1 MAPTPRIHLRQ
12 RTGVV
17 RSYWTWDLVSADGQ
31 TIDSSG
37 PFSSR
42 EECHEDAVRQG
53 VRVCTSRHHSAK
65 QSWTIS
71 RDPVNTAWRWEC
83 LEESGAMIC
92 RSQRAFLSVRECIG
106 NARQSGCVTG
116 IKFA

>member
-1 MAPTPRIHLRQ
+1 MPATSRIRMRQ

-17 RSYWTWDLVSADGQ
+17 RSYWTWDLVSADGE

-42 EECHEDAVRQG
+42 EECRDEAVRQG
-53 VRVCTSRHHSAK
+53 LPVSASQYQPGK

-71 RDPVNTAWRWEC
+71 RDEASTTWRWEC
-83 LEESGAMIC
+83 AEESGTMIC
-92 RSQRAFLSVRECIG
+92 RSKRAFLTASECIG
-106 NARQSGCVTG
+106 
-116 IKFA
+116 